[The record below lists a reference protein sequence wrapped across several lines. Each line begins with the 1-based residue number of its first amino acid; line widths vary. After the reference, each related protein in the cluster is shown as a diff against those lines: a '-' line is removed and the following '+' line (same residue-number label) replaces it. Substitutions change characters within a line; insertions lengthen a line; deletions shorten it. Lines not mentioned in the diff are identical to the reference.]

1 MSLQTLL
8 ASFLMLV
15 AGWLPAGARALMVL
29 LHAMVRNPWFSVVTG
44 IVQLGMGI
52 SALIYFWPEIRRQ
65 HFLCLVPAIPAALLG
80 FAFFQLPVPD
90 FVTGVVTVT
99 VGILFLVQSR
109 QQAAAGEPAGLK
121 KILVLS
127 GCACLGV
134 IPGAGVLSMVMMGDL
149 LSGQSF
155 SSAYKSGCLSII
167 ALLILDGVSCL
178 TSVPSLEWVSIV
190 GCMIAG
196 AFSFLLTPVLL
207 RFMITWFREHTLLV
221 FGIWRIFFGIVFLL
235 VFCVL

>member
-1 MSLQTLL
+1 MSLQALL
-8 ASFLMLV
+8 ASFLMLA

-29 LHAMVRNPWFSVVTG
+29 LQAMIRNQWFVPATGAAKLAMSVSG
-44 IVQLGMGI
+44 
-52 SALIYFWPEIRRQ
+52 LIYFWPEIRRQ
-65 HFLCLVPAIPAALLG
+65 RFACLVPAIPAALLG

-109 QQAAAGEPAGLK
+109 QQGSAGEPDGLK
-121 KILVLS
+121 KILILS

-134 IPGAGVLSMVMMGDL
+134 IPGAGVLSMVMMGAL
-149 LSGQSF
+149 LSGQGF
-155 SSAYKSGCLSII
+155 SSAYKTGCLSII
-167 ALLILDGVSCL
+167 VLLILDGVNGL
-178 TSVPSLEWVSIV
+178 ATVPAVEWTS
-190 GCMIAG
+190 IAG
-196 AFSFLLTPVLL
+196 CILVGVISFLLTPILL
-207 RFMITWFREHTLLV
+207 RFMVSWFREHTLLI